1 MLSSEINNISIL
13 LHEFNLKNDIRN
25 EEDEIFGPYLE
36 EERQNLNFS
45 IQSLYFF
52 IQRSTRLWT
61 LSQH

>member
-1 MLSSEINNISIL
+1 MLSSEINSISIL

-36 EERQNLNFS
+36 EERQNLDFS

-52 IQRSTRLWT
+52 I
-61 LSQH
+61 